1 MKKYTVVWLP
11 EAAQDLYEH
20 VIFLSKVSIDAA
32 FELREA
38 IYNESQSL
46 ANFPD
51 RNPLFEMTD
60 NFPYKARRAV
70 VSKRY
75 LIIYVVDGDIVK
87 VYRILD
93 VRKHFEHLI

>member
-1 MKKYTVVWLP
+1 
-11 EAAQDLYEH
+11 
-20 VIFLSKVSIDAA
+20 
-32 FELREA
+32 
-38 IYNESQSL
+38 
-46 ANFPD
+46 
-51 RNPLFEMTD
+51 MTD

>member
-11 EAAQDLYEH
+11 DAAQDLYEH

-46 ANFPD
+46 ADFPD
-51 RNPLFEMTD
+51 RNPIFEMPD
-60 NFPYKARRAV
+60 NFPYKTRRAV

-75 LIIYVVDGDIVK
+75 LIIYVVEEEIVK
-87 VYRILD
+87 VYRVLD
-93 VRKHFEHLI
+93 ARKHFEHLI

>member
-11 EAAQDLYEH
+11 DAAQDLYEH

-75 LIIYVVDGDIVK
+75 LILYSIETGNIIIYRV
-87 VYRILD
+87 LD
-93 VRKHFEHLI
+93 CRKGFEYII